1 VLQIR
6 FRPSWTLFLVLIAV
20 QVLLLSSSAPF
31 TSSALSASVAPQV
44 PAWAPN
50 TAYAVG
56 AQVTYQ
62 GVLYQC
68 RQAHTSIVTWEP
80 PNTPALWLVVTGGG
94 GDTQAPSAPT
104 NLRVTGV
111 TTSSVSLAWN
121 ASTDNV
127 GVTRYDVLRD
137 GAVVGGGGATS
148 FTVTG
153 LVSDTSFTFTVRA
166 KDAAG
171 NVSAASNQVTAR
183 TQSGADTQA
192 PTAPANLRVTM
203 GASTSVTLEWD
214 ASMDNVGVAQYEVL
228 QNSASIGGGSVTNL
242 TVTGLAPGTSFTFRV
257 RARDA
262 AGNVS
267 ALSNQVTA
275 TTQPGGG
282 GGQIPKRVL
291 VGYWHNFDN
300 GSGFIRLRDVSRDFD
315 VIDVAFGEPAPGSR
329 STIQFVPDVRTSA
342 AEIQADIAQLKSEGK
357 KVLLSLGGAN
367 GLVELPTETDRQNFI
382 NSISNLMTQYGFNG
396 IDIDLE
402 GGSVALNGGDVDFRN
417 PTTPKIRNL
426 ISATRAVADR
436 FGPDFVLSMAPE
448 TFFVQVG
455 FQAYGN
461 AAGAYLPVIHGL
473 RDKLTF
479 IHVQHYNTGTVAAL
493 DGQVYASGTADFQVA
508 MAEMLLQGFPVGGN
522 PNMFFPALREDQVA
536 IGLPA
541 TPPAAGSGYTPPAE
555 IAKAINYLVF
565 GRPYGGRYILRRPSG
580 YPNFRGVMTWS
591 INWDRFANFG
601 FSRGIR
607 PVLNGLP

>member
-1 VLQIR
+1 
-6 FRPSWTLFLVLIAV
+6 
-20 QVLLLSSSAPF
+20 
-31 TSSALSASVAPQV
+31 
-44 PAWAPN
+44 
-50 TAYAVG
+50 
-56 AQVTYQ
+56 
-62 GVLYQC
+62 
-68 RQAHTSIVTWEP
+68 
-80 PNTPALWLVVTGGG
+80 
-94 GDTQAPSAPT
+94 
-104 NLRVTGV
+104 
-111 TTSSVSLAWN
+111 VSLAWN

-127 GVTRYDVLRD
+127 GVSGYDVTRA
-137 GAVVGGGGATS
+137 GASPVGVAATS
-148 FTVTG
+148 VTVTG
-153 LVSDTSFTFTVRA
+153 LSPDTSFTFTVRA
-166 KDAAG
+166 RDAAG

-183 TQSGADTQA
+183 TQAGADTQA
-192 PTAPANLRVTM
+192 PTAPANLRVSMVT
-203 GASTSVTLEWD
+203 STSVTLVWD
-214 ASMDNVGVAQYEVL
+214 ASTDNVGVAQYDVL
-228 QNSASIGGGSVTNL
+228 QNGVSIGGGSLTNL
-242 TVTGLAPGTSFTFRV
+242 TVTGLTPATSFTFRV

-262 AGNVS
+262 AGNIS
-267 ALSNQVTA
+267 PLSNQITA

-329 STIQFVPDVRTSA
+329 STIQFVPDVRTSV
-342 AEIQADIAQLKSEGK
+342 AEVQADIAQLKSEGK

-382 NSISNLMTQYGFNG
+382 NSVSNLMTQYGFNG

-402 GGSVALNGGDVDFRN
+402 GGSVALNGGDADFRN

-426 ISATRAVADR
+426 ISATRAIADR

-448 TFFVQVG
+448 TFYVQVG

-461 AAGAYLPVIHGL
+461 SAGAYLPVIHGL

-493 DGQVYASGTADFQVA
+493 DGQIYASGTADFQVA

-522 PNMFFPALREDQVA
+522 PNLFFPALREDQVA

-555 IAKAINYLVF
+555 VAKAINYLVF
-565 GRPYGGRYILRRPSG
+565 GRSFGGRYTLRKPSG

>member
-1 VLQIR
+1 M
-6 FRPSWTLFLVLIAV
+6 
-20 QVLLLSSSAPF
+20 
-31 TSSALSASVAPQV
+31 PQV

-68 RQAHTSIVTWEP
+68 RQAHTSLVTWEP

-111 TTSSVSLAWN
+111 TASSVSLAWN

-153 LVSDTSFTFTVRA
+153 LASDTSFTFTVRA
-166 KDAAG
+166 RDAAG
-171 NVSAASNQVTAR
+171 NVSAASNQVTTR

-192 PTAPANLRVTM
+192 PM
-203 GASTSVTLEWD
+203 
-214 ASMDNVGVAQYEVL
+214 
-228 QNSASIGGGSVTNL
+228 TNL
-242 TVTGLAPGTSFTFRV
+242 TVTGLAPATSFTFRV
-257 RARDA
+257 RAKDA

-267 ALSNQVTA
+267 AFSNQVTA
-275 TTQPGGG
+275 TTQPGGGGG

-329 STIQFVPDVRTSA
+329 STIQFIPDVRTSA

-367 GLVELPTETDRQNFI
+367 GQVELPTETDRQNFI
-382 NSISNLMTQYGFNG
+382 NSVSNLMTQYGFNG

-426 ISATRAVADR
+426 ISATRAIADR

-522 PNMFFPALREDQVA
+522 PNLFFPALREDQVA

-565 GRPYGGRYILRRPSG
+565 GRSYGGRYILRKPSG